1 MAEELASNPLF
12 ELEVNYA
19 MRALMGGGKGR
30 FVMEQL
36 KENDPEFYQLVM
48 AEAQRRLDKLDPEY
62 KKDRIGVLC
71 DLVSGNLKN
80 MVQIV
85 EGKESDKG

>member
-1 MAEELASNPLF
+1 MTEGFGNPMVELYI
-12 ELEVNYA
+12 NYA

-36 KENDPEFYQLVM
+36 KEDNPELHKFVM
-48 AEAQRRLDKLDPEY
+48 AEAQRSLDKLGPEY
-62 KKDRIGVLC
+62 KKDRIRVLC

-80 MVQIV
+80 MVKIV
-85 EGKESDKG
+85 EGKELGETG